1 MKQVS
6 TAVSDPSDVGVRF
19 MQQQVARTR
28 SQWLR
33 TVAEH
38 KPTHIVAAAW
48 DAYQEAKQAAREVGQ

>member
-19 MQQQVARTR
+19 MLAQVARTR

-33 TVAEH
+33 TMAEH
-38 KPTHIVAAAW
+38 KAPSIVAAAW
-48 DAYQEAKQAAREVGQ
+48 DAYQEAKQAMREVGQ